1 MQSTQSTQNKPCKE
15 NKPSSIQIRE
25 YNLVSFVQ
33 AVASAGKKGYIISD
47 TNEGYPRQFIGEF
60 FTEMILQEDNDVQD
74 TQDVQQSKNVQE
86 QRSAGR
92 PRKFT

>member
-1 MQSTQSTQNKPCKE
+1 MRSKPIK
-15 NKPSSIQIRE
+15 IQIRE
-25 YNLVSFVQ
+25 YNLVAYSE
-33 AVASAGKKGYIISD
+33 AITKAGKDGYVISD

-60 FTEMILQEDNDVQD
+60 FTEMILKEDDDVQD